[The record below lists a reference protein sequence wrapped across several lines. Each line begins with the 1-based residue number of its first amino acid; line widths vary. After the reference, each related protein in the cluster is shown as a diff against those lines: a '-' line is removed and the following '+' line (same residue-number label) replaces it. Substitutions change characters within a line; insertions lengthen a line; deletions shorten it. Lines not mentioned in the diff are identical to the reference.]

1 MSLSAAN
8 AAVIA
13 KLFTSY
19 GPVTLL
25 IYWIKFL
32 LPKVKP
38 ILKPAK
44 PAVFERD
51 WIISILLFFSKS
63 IDSRR
68 LSPLNFSYSS
78 STTINESL
86 FILAKLIISWELR
99 TVPVGLFG
107 LQININFGLC
117 CIIFSLNYS
126 MGNRNFS
133 PM

>member
-1 MSLSAAN
+1 MSLSAAS

-25 IYWIKFL
+25 MYWIKFL

-51 WIISILLFFSKS
+51 WITSILLFFWKS
-63 IDSRR
+63 IDLRR

-78 STTINESL
+78 STIINESRL
-86 FILAKLIISWELR
+86 ILAKLIISWELK

-107 LQININFGLC
+107 LQIKINLGLSV
-117 CIIFSLNYS
+117 IIFSLNS
-126 MGNRNFS
+126 
-133 PM
+133 

>member
-1 MSLSAAN
+1 MSLRAAN

-25 IYWIKFL
+25 MYWIKPL

-51 WIISILLFFSKS
+51 WIIIILLFF
-63 IDSRR
+63 
-68 LSPLNFSYSS
+68 P
-78 STTINESL
+78 
-86 FILAKLIISWELR
+86 
-99 TVPVGLFG
+99 
-107 LQININFGLC
+107 
-117 CIIFSLNYS
+117 
-126 MGNRNFS
+126 
-133 PM
+133 

>member
-25 IYWIKFL
+25 IYCINLL
-32 LPKVKP
+32 LPKAKP

-51 WIISILLFFSKS
+51 WIIIILLFFLKS
-63 IDSRR
+63 IDSSK

-78 STTINESL
+78 STIISESVL
-86 FILAKLIISWELR
+86 ILAKLIIS
-99 TVPVGLFG
+99 
-107 LQININFGLC
+107 
-117 CIIFSLNYS
+117 
-126 MGNRNFS
+126 
-133 PM
+133 